1 MIRLEETGLAGPQQ
15 LSLPGQKNTES
26 FPSMYQGG
34 EVTKK
39 INFAGIFARQCYL
52 SSSRSTQHGSC

>member
-39 INFAGIFARQCYL
+39 SILLVYL
-52 SSSRSTQHGSC
+52 RGSVT